1 METCRF
7 AFLRIKKMTGGGGLE
22 NFYMQTFFLYANNF
36 FVSPSSCKH
45 FIFTCVQFILVFT
58 TSANNLFQSFP
69 THPPSRQKIMVR
81 PLREKERGERP
92 GA

>member
-45 FIFTCVQFILVFT
+45 FIFTCIQFILVFT
-58 TSANNLFQSFP
+58 IYFSVSKFSNP
-69 THPPSRQKIMVR
+69 PPPPSRQKIMVR